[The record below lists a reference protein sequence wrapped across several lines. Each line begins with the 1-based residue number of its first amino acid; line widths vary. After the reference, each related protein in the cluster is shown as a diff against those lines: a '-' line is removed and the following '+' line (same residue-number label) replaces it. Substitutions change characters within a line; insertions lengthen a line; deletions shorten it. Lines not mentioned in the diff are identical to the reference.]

1 MAALAVGKLGEHPE
15 ASRGS
20 RPQKALGVTITT
32 AAGIALLS
40 CSALQPSAGD
50 SSSTSLTVYEP
61 SAPIIRAPLSP
72 PMGSSFQSLAR
83 SSAPSVG
90 NTNSRGADLRTP
102 PHGTWRASPRWAA
115 VKGDGCIVV
124 EQNPESK
131 IAAEAHARKFRVE
144 NCSQEDL
151 DEINPTRI
159 EEYGGY

>member
-1 MAALAVGKLGEHPE
+1 MFCPATICGRFIVDEPDGLRAVG
-15 ASRGS
+15 A
-20 RPQKALGVTITT
+20 
-32 AAGIALLS
+32 
-40 CSALQPSAGD
+40 D
-50 SSSTSLTVYEP
+50 Y
-61 SAPIIRAPLSP
+61 
-72 PMGSSFQSLAR
+72 
-83 SSAPSVG
+83 SSASIAANGLVFPISGPSS
-90 NTNSRGADLRTP
+90 TNSRGADLRTP

-151 DEINPTRI
+151 DEINPTRV